1 MKPLTEQS
9 DETWELGVISQ
20 VDGANPSP
28 FERPGRVE
36 VVMGREPEEDEVPM
50 TGWVMVRGKREC
62 QEETEKEEMETPEG
76 RRRKQMIQYPYLT
89 WLLREWWGEEDERA
103 RGLSQKIAEGRVEE
117 KGEEEKIKRIM
128 AGEKCEVEK
137 WLEREG
143 MGKLE
148 VEKILSN

>member
-1 MKPLTEQS
+1 MTELS

-36 VVMGREPEEDEVPM
+36 VVTGREPEEDEVPM

-76 RRRKQMIQYPYLT
+76 RRRKQMLQYPYLT

-103 RGLSQKIAEGRVEE
+103 RSLSQQIAEGREE
-117 KGEEEKIKRIM
+117 K
-128 AGEKCEVEK
+128 KCEEVARSLYAGKKSKVAK
-137 WLEREG
+137 WLVREG
-143 MGKLE
+143 MGKFE
-148 VEKILSN
+148 AMKILF

>member
-1 MKPLTEQS
+1 MGPELS

-28 FERPGRVE
+28 LERPGRVE
-36 VVMGREPEEDEVPM
+36 VVTGREPEEDEDPM
-50 TGWVMVRGKREC
+50 MGWVMVGGKREC
-62 QEETEKEEMETPEG
+62 QEETEKEETETPEG

-103 RGLSQKIAEGRVEE
+103 KDLSWKIVEGREE
-117 KGEEEKIKRIM
+117 KCEEEKIKRLF
-128 AGEKCEVEK
+128 AGKKREVVK

-143 MGKLE
+143 MEKL
-148 VEKILSN
+148 LF

>member
-1 MKPLTEQS
+1 MGPELS

-36 VVMGREPEEDEVPM
+36 VVTGRDPEEDEVPM
-50 TGWVMVRGKREC
+50 MGWVTVGEKREC
-62 QEETEKEEMETPEG
+62 QVETEKEETETLEV

-103 RGLSQKIAEGRVEE
+103 RDLSRKIAEGREE
-117 KGEEEKIKRIM
+117 KKCEEEIKRLFE
-128 AGEKCEVEK
+128 GKKREVVK
-137 WLEREG
+137 WLEWEG

-148 VEKILSN
+148 AEKQVLY

>member
-1 MKPLTEQS
+1 MVPELS

-36 VVMGREPEEDEVPM
+36 VVTGREPEEDEVPM
-50 TGWVMVRGKREC
+50 MGWVMVGGKREC
-62 QEETEKEEMETPEG
+62 QEETEKEETETPEG

-89 WLLREWWGEEDERA
+89 WLLREWWGEEDERSVD
-103 RGLSQKIAEGRVEE
+103 LSRKIAEGEYEE
-117 KGEEEKIKRIM
+117 KSIEEQIKRGF
-128 AGEKCEVEK
+128 AGKKREVEK

-143 MGKLE
+143 VGRLE